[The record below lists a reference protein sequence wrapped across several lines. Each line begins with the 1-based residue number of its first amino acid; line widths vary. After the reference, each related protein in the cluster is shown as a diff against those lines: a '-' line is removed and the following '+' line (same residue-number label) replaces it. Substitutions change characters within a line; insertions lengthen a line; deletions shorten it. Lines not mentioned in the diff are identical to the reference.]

1 MSAIPRTPHAE
12 ERTVVEAA
20 SRLNVSEFE
29 FFRIAYENWFGRS
42 APDGEVEDC
51 FDLYLAR
58 STVPMWVRAFVREIC
73 GLHEAGRLDPRRF
86 GISARPPTNGRL
98 LCVGGMTFAA
108 MIFVV
113 ALLIYLAQ
121 RSADSSTAGCFFP
134 PCY

>member
-1 MSAIPRTPHAE
+1 MSGMTRTPHAE
-12 ERTVVEAA
+12 EPTVAEAA

-29 FFRIAYENWFGRS
+29 FFRIAYENWFGRA
-42 APDGEVEDC
+42 APDGDIEDC
-51 FDLYLAR
+51 FELYLAG
-58 STVPMWVRAFVREIC
+58 SDIPMWVRAFVRVVC
-73 GLHEAGRLDPRRF
+73 GLHEAGRLDPSRF
-86 GISARPPTNGRL
+86 GIGARPPTNGWL